1 MSGGLNI
8 NICRLHTSL
17 DRNPLTLEKTPY
29 SIDRILNVFVLNS
42 KNFIVGH
49 TTLLHVPDQSP
60 RGCGFMKY
68 KNSEQNLQDDLICGN
83 KSVLLTD
90 KYFFLAVYAD
100 VM

>member
-1 MSGGLNI
+1 M
-8 NICRLHTSL
+8 
-17 DRNPLTLEKTPY
+17 
-29 SIDRILNVFVLNS
+29 LNS

-60 RGCGFMKY
+60 GGYGFMKY